1 MSRRIAAMR
10 GGLGDDGVENI
21 HGQESR
27 LCGERSQSAS
37 LDRHDCGRHGGIS
50 ARIGRMDPHATALS
64 PRALE
69 LAQTL
74 VRMNTVS
81 ANSNL
86 ELIHFVRDELAAA
99 RRAPAG

>member
-1 MSRRIAAMR
+1 MGVDVAPHGGDGRR
-10 GGLGDDGVENI
+10 LGDDGVEDV
-21 HGQESR
+21 HGRELR
-27 LCGERSQSAS
+27 VFEPAS
-37 LDRHDCGRHGGIS
+37 L
-50 ARIGRMDPHATALS
+50 ARGAAAGMRAIRDNRAMAAASPTLS

-86 ELIHFVRDELAAA
+86 ELIHFIRDELAQLGVQ
-99 RRAPAG
+99 PG